1 MTGTGPGAGRGK
13 CVAAVTE
20 AERCRRQV
28 AAADALVEIVIRFWS
43 LRAITWLLGRDG
55 TLAGRTGDGLPA
67 VEARSVFGA
76 WATVLDLGPAMA
88 AGPPGRPA
96 AYRAAEGRWAGVMV
110 SLTANCSGRPG
121 VVDMSPAPWGRPG
134 GALRAAQA
142 LARIVTVG
150 EQAGAAIGWRLSPDG
165 DLTGTVHVP
174 GSARRVRQVFRGW
187 EQCLGLGAYEER
199 AVGDEIA
206 CRATARGAVHGVP
219 VRLVAT
225 LWPDWPSS
233 HSAGRSLARSPV
245 SGPSPPTLQPP
256 LPGPE
261 PSVRDPRP

>member
-1 MTGTGPGAGRGK
+1 MTGTGSGAGRGK

-28 AAADALVEIVIRFWS
+28 AAADGLVEIVTRFWS
-43 LRAITWLLGRDG
+43 LRTITWHLGRDG

-67 VEARSVFGA
+67 AEARAVFGA
-76 WATVLDLGPAMA
+76 WAAVLDLRPAIA

-96 AYRAAEGRWAGVMV
+96 THRAAEGRWAGVMV

-121 VVDMSPAPWGRPG
+121 VVDTSPAPWRRPG

-165 DLTGTVHVP
+165 DLTGTVHLP
-174 GSARRVRQVFRGW
+174 GSARRIRQVFRGW
-187 EQCLGLGAYEER
+187 EQCLGLGAYEEHP
-199 AVGDEIA
+199 VGDEIA
-206 CRATARGAVHGVP
+206 CRATAPGAVSGVP

-225 LWPDWPSS
+225 LWPDWPPSRG
-233 HSAGRSLARSPV
+233 AGRSPARSPAG
-245 SGPSPPTLQPP
+245 GPSPPTLPPP

-261 PSVRDPRP
+261 AAVRDPRP